1 MNRARPSNAANIPQ
15 RLQEWNDR
23 LPKALSDLRIES
35 PRANA
40 HLRFQY
46 HVVWMQ
52 LGQAGLI
59 QRVRRNLGLS
69 AKLGFLVIGQ
79 EGDADGHEISSQA
92 VKSAYTIVAI
102 IDYLRTREQLAQFSY
117 TDFFACAYATVVII
131 LHSFLDPMPEAAQ
144 RVSVAITALR
154 DMASGNLKAKA
165 GLQYIESLLP
175 RVSHA
180 LQTLRGGSTRQFAF
194 DERSPKDMAPQFAT
208 NATCSAGGD
217 AGMRTASS
225 TPADLSFDTTQQAYG
240 HLATIQFFQE
250 VGELLENLDAD
261 PHNLK
266 QSTLRY
272 VP

>member
-1 MNRARPSNAANIPQ
+1 
-15 RLQEWNDR
+15 
-23 LPKALSDLRIES
+23 
-35 PRANA
+35 
-40 HLRFQY
+40 
-46 HVVWMQ
+46 
-52 LGQAGLI
+52 
-59 QRVRRNLGLS
+59 
-69 AKLGFLVIGQ
+69 VIGQ
-79 EGDADGHEISSQA
+79 EGDGDGHEISSQA
-92 VKSAYTIVAI
+92 VNSAYSIVAI

-117 TDFFACAYATVVII
+117 IDFFACAYATVVII
-131 LHSFLDPMPEAAQ
+131 LHSLLDPTPDAAH

-154 DMASGNLKAKA
+154 DMASSNLKAKG

-180 LQTLRGGSTRQFAF
+180 LQSLRGGSTRQFGLNPT
-194 DERSPKDMAPQFAT
+194 SQNDMAPQLAT
-208 NATCSAGGD
+208 NALYSAAD
-217 AGMRTASS
+217 AGMRTTSI
-225 TPADLSFDTTQQAYG
+225 TMPDVMFDTKEQAHG

>member
-1 MNRARPSNAANIPQ
+1 
-15 RLQEWNDR
+15 
-23 LPKALSDLRIES
+23 
-35 PRANA
+35 
-40 HLRFQY
+40 
-46 HVVWMQ
+46 MQ

-69 AKLGFLVIGQ
+69 TKLGFLVIGQ

-131 LHSFLDPMPEAAQ
+131 LHSFLDPMPEAAR

-180 LQTLRGGSTRQFAF
+180 LQTLRGVSTRQFAF
-194 DERSPKDMAPQFAT
+194 DERSPKEMAPQFT
-208 NATCSAGGD
+208 MNATCSAAD

-225 TPADLSFDTTQQAYG
+225 TPTDLSFDTTQQAYG